1 MKIRVSLDGKFL
13 GIIEV
18 SKEMIGQAELI
29 F

>member
-1 MKIRVSLDGKFL
+1 VSLDGKFL